1 MNVIADKKVAKDLK
15 GLPSAVKLKVNKIHK
30 ALTLANTLEGFP
42 GCKKLK
48 GYSSTYRIRIGD
60 YRIGLFYE
68 DNVISISRVIHR
80 KDIYKG
86 FP

>member
-1 MNVIADKKVAKDLK
+1 MNVRADKKVVKDLK
-15 GLPSAVKLKVNKIHK
+15 GLPPALKIKVNKIHK
-30 ALTLANTLEGFP
+30 ALVQADTLEGFP

-48 GYSSTYRIRIGD
+48 GHSSAYRIGIGD

-68 DNVISISRVIHR
+68 DNEIEISRIIHR